1 MSDKTVPITLITSAS
16 EALCQSMQDS
26 LVYLGY
32 TDISTLD
39 LNKVSDVD
47 SSRRSVFVVPLHFAD
62 NSPRPINFN
71 TFFAQ
76 NHDKPILGVIPNST
90 DKWSKDALA
99 FCNEFLYWP
108 CEENE
113 IYLRINRVARL
124 LQTHHSLKAGGSIL
138 DEFLSLN
145 MVGSSPPFLHVLQQI
160 KKISRYDAPVLLEG
174 ETGTGKEL
182 AARAIHYLSP
192 RKDLPFIPINC
203 GAIPDNLIENELFGH
218 EKGAYTDAKNSQEGI
233 VSLANHGSVFFD
245 EVEALTLKGQVVLL
259 RFLDD
264 QIYKPLGAERSCKAN
279 VRIMAASNKH
289 LPQLA
294 ELGLFRKDL
303 LYRLNIVKITMPSL
317 SERSEDIVVLAEY
330 FLHKF
335 QLQYN
340 QQDKYFHPETLHWF
354 RTREWPGNVRELENL
369 VHREFLLAEGPCITC
384 DEISSIYPNR
394 RKNKIDRRQEPYLK
408 INMKEAKAEIIRR
421 FEREYLTRL
430 LDETNGNVTRAAEK
444 AGKERR
450 SLGKLIKKHGIV

>member
-16 EALCQSMQDS
+16 EALCQSMQDTFI
-26 LVYLGY
+26 YLGY
-32 TDISTLD
+32 SDISTLD
-39 LNKVSDVD
+39 LNKVSGVD
-47 SSRRSVFVVPLHFAD
+47 PDRRSVFVVPLHFPE
-62 NSPRPINFN
+62 NSPRPTSLN
-71 TFFAQ
+71 TFFEQ
-76 NHDKPILGVIPNST
+76 NHHKPILGVIPNYADT
-90 DKWSKDALA
+90 WSREALP

-108 CEENE
+108 CEDNE
-113 IYLRINRVARL
+113 ICLRIDRLADL
-124 LQTHHSLKAGGSIL
+124 LQSQYSFEGSGSIV
-138 DEFLSLN
+138 DDFLSLN

-160 KKISRYDAPVLLEG
+160 KKISRYDAPVLIEG

-264 QIYKPLGAERSCKAN
+264 QIYKPLGAERSFKAN
-279 VRIMAASNKH
+279 VRIMAASNKN
-289 LPQLA
+289 LTQLA
-294 ELGLFRKDL
+294 ERGLFRQDL

-330 FLHKF
+330 FLNKF
-335 QLQYN
+335 KLQYN
-340 QQDKYFHPETLHWF
+340 QQDKFLHPDTLHWF
-354 RTREWPGNVRELENL
+354 RTHKWPGNVRELENL
-369 VHREFLLAEGPCITC
+369 VHRKFLLAEGPCISFEKTP
-384 DEISSIYPNR
+384 STSRNR
-394 RKNKIDRRQEPYLK
+394 RKNRIDRRQELYLE
-408 INMKEAKAEIIRR
+408 INMQEAKAEIIRR

-430 LDETNGNVTRAAEK
+430 LDETNGNVTKAAEK